1 MSRSDPLRVRDYLEH
16 IAEAIANIRD
26 YTAGLNAAA
35 YLADRKTQ
43 DAVVRNFEVIGEG
56 CNNVLRHHAAF
67 AASHAEI
74 PWNFAYEMRN
84 ALAHGYFKI
93 DQGIVWRT
101 IETDLPGL
109 SKAVHAAL
117 NSLPAA

>member
-1 MSRSDPLRVRDYLEH
+1 MSRGDPLRVRDYLEH
-16 IAEAIANIRD
+16 IAEAIANIGE
-26 YTAGLNAAA
+26 YTAGLDVAA

-43 DAVVRNFEVIGEG
+43 DAVIRNFEVIGEA
-56 CNNVLRHHAAF
+56 CNNVSKHHAAF
-67 AASHAEI
+67 AASHAQI

-101 IETDLPGL
+101 IEVDLP
-109 SKAVHAAL
+109 AL
-117 NSLPAA
+117 KTAIRTALQSLPSG